1 MSELLKRGID
11 IQLFAEGNEDAT
23 QEQNENENM
32 NQEVESPTPSEGEA
46 IKDDENPIE
55 ALKMTAIEL
64 GLNPEEL
71 AIMTTKELQSYVD
84 SQITKAI
91 KTREEKLK
99 KKAEIEKMK
108 EKGEYEKL
116 LKQERK
122 EALEDLKITYL
133 KAKGLPEEIGALID
147 VNNLIDLSLT
157 DAKEQLTDV
166 VDKVAEKINELVEQK
181 VSEKIKNM
189 EAGTFKSTSEIQKQL
204 ADNPKE
210 ALRQIFHGEVKPK

>member
-1 MSELLKRGID
+1 MLESMKRGID
-11 IQLFAEGNEDAT
+11 VQLFAGEGDEGAT
-23 QEQNENENM
+23 QEQNEN
-32 NQEVESPTPSEGEA
+32 QEVKQPETPTPSEGEA

-64 GLNPEEL
+64 GLNPDEL

-157 DAKEQLTDV
+157 EAKEQLTDV

-181 VSEKIKNM
+181 VNERIKNM
-189 EAGTFKSTSEIQKQL
+189 EAGTFKSATEIEKQL
-204 ADNPKE
+204 SENPKE
-210 ALRQIFHGEVKPK
+210 ALRQLFFGKNK

>member
-23 QEQNENENM
+23 QEQNEN
-32 NQEVESPTPSEGEA
+32 QEVKQPESPTPSEGEA

>member
-1 MSELLKRGID
+1 MLESMKRGID
-11 IQLFAEGNEDAT
+11 VQLFAGEGDEGAT
-23 QEQNENENM
+23 QEQNEN
-32 NQEVESPTPSEGEA
+32 QEVKQPETPTPSEGEA

-64 GLNPEEL
+64 GLNPDEL

-133 KAKGLPEEIGALID
+133 KAKGLPEEIGVLID

-157 DAKEQLTDV
+157 EAKEQLTDV

-181 VSEKIKNM
+181 VNERIKNM
-189 EAGTFKSTSEIQKQL
+189 EAGTFKSATEIEKQL
-204 ADNPKE
+204 SENPKE
-210 ALRQIFHGEVKPK
+210 ALRQLFFGKNK

>member
-23 QEQNENENM
+23 QEQNEN
-32 NQEVESPTPSEGEA
+32 QEVKQPETPTPSEGEA